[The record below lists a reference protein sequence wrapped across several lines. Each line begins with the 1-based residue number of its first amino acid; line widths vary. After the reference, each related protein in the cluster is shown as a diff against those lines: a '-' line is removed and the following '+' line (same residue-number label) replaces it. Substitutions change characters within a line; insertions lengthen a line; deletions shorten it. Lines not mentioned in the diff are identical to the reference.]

1 MFLPAYNLKEGVFLA
16 TLLAFKQKLE
26 KNRLFIIEISFAL
39 VFIIAVL
46 LKSLYFQY
54 TSEIMERPY
63 VPSAYINMFLS
74 TLSIVVFICFLVF
87 IAFNKRRKTAFL
99 IVNLLLSILLFADTI
114 NFRKYHTGLTISS
127 FFEIQFGNFGSMG
140 GFAKG
145 LLKLTDLSYII
156 DFPFIVFGMIKLRRR
171 VVKIHI
177 LKRAIVSLAIM
188 IACSALFAVNNRTV
202 DHSGFVYY
210 KDSAIKYLGIY
221 YYHYYDI
228 HGYVK
233 QKLKINSRLSKED
246 KATLVSF
253 FKNKTTAVTAPEY
266 KGIAQGKN
274 LIIVQLESIQDF
286 FINKKLNGHE
296 ITPNMN
302 KLIKD
307 SIYFSNFH
315 YQIGS
320 GNTSDAEFLTNN
332 SLYPLRDSSVYYQ
345 YPSNKYESLPN
356 ILKSKGYN
364 VYAFHA
370 YKPGFWNRA
379 EMYKAIG
386 FNKFYSEKDF
396 KQDEVIGIGISDTS
410 LFRQSLA
417 KIDKSKPFY
426 SFMITLSSHF
436 PFDYFGS
443 KYSFG
448 VGKYEGTTFGRY
460 IKATNYVDNSIGELV
475 KALKKEGLYD
485 NTVLVIYGD
494 HYGVA
499 RYQSEDLRDYL
510 KTTNSDI
517 DWFKYQKVPCIL
529 HYPGLKNGDIVATT
543 GGQIDIMPT
552 LANIMGFSAPH
563 MLGKDLLN
571 TKDGFAVLRNG
582 SFYTDKY
589 FYYSETDTAYD
600 LDTKQ
605 PIDKSILADKLKK
618 HLNELRISDMIIQNN
633 ALKKLK

>member
-1 MFLPAYNLKEGVFLA
+1 MAN
-16 TLLAFKQKLE
+16 LLAFKHKLE
-26 KNRLFIIEISFAL
+26 KNRFILVEISFAL
-39 VFIIAVL
+39 VFIIAIL

-63 VPSAYINMFLS
+63 IPSAYRSMLFS
-74 TLSIVVFICFLVF
+74 TLSIVVFISFLVF
-87 IAFNKRRKTAFL
+87 MIFNKRRKTAFL
-99 IVNLLLSILLFADTI
+99 IVNFLLSLLLFADTI
-114 NFRKYHTGLTISS
+114 NFRKYHTGLTLSS

-145 LLKLTDLSYII
+145 LLKFSDLSYII
-156 DFPFIVFGMIKLRRR
+156 DFPFIIFGMVKLRHRI
-171 VVKIHI
+171 VKIHI
-177 LKRAIVSLAIM
+177 LKRAIASLSIM
-188 IACSALFAVNNRTV
+188 IACSALFVVNDRTV

-228 HGYVK
+228 QSYVK

-246 KATLVSF
+246 KTTLVSF
-253 FKNKTTAVTAPEY
+253 FKNKSAVETAPKY
-266 KGIAQGKN
+266 KGIAKGKN

-302 KLIKD
+302 NLIKD

-345 YPSNKYESLPN
+345 YPANKYESLPN
-356 ILKSKGYN
+356 ILKSKGYKA
-364 VYAFHA
+364 YAFHA

-386 FNKFYSEKDF
+386 FKKFYSEKDF
-396 KQDEVIGIGISDTS
+396 KQNEVIGIGLSDTS
-410 LFRQSLA
+410 LFHQSLA
-417 KIDKSKPFY
+417 EIDKSKPFY

-436 PFDYFGS
+436 PFEYFG
-443 KYSFG
+443 KNYSFD
-448 VGKYEGTTFGRY
+448 VGEYEGTTFGRY

-475 KALKKEGLYD
+475 KELKKEGLYN

-499 RYQSEDLRDYL
+499 RYQSEDLRKYL
-510 KTTNSDI
+510 NITKSDI
-517 DWFKYQKVPCIL
+517 DWFKYQKIPCIL
-529 HYPGLKNGDIVATT
+529 HYPGLKNGDIVETT

-582 SFYTDKY
+582 SFYTNKY
-589 FYYSETDTAYD
+589 FYYSVTDTAYD
-600 LDTKQ
+600 LDTKK
-605 PIDKSILADKLKK
+605 PIDKSILADELEK